1 MLIKRLIN
9 KQAKSN
15 GGIAHKLW
23 KVDFTD
29 KDLVKVSMMKGNE
42 DRLIY
47 NRSAEFFIDVDQ
59 DYTRG
64 SIVNKDSGKKIEFEI
79 NIESISDL
87 FNDVSYIIH
96 GDNGDVVLR
105 YDVRY
110 PKSSRGYK
118 TASLYSFFVY
128 LVKNTWFL
136 ADTRSEDFISKYEKE
151 LRKKISQAAENQKK
165 RVVRRKKKT
174 DGSVSVSVK
183 AKRSKGKIK
192 KLTEAV
198 VA

>member
-59 DYTRG
+59 D
-64 SIVNKDSGKKIEFEI
+64 
-79 NIESISDL
+79 
-87 FNDVSYIIH
+87 
-96 GDNGDVVLR
+96 
-105 YDVRY
+105 
-110 PKSSRGYK
+110 
-118 TASLYSFFVY
+118 
-128 LVKNTWFL
+128 
-136 ADTRSEDFISKYEKE
+136 
-151 LRKKISQAAENQKK
+151 
-165 RVVRRKKKT
+165 
-174 DGSVSVSVK
+174 
-183 AKRSKGKIK
+183 
-192 KLTEAV
+192 
-198 VA
+198 